1 MASTAFICVV
11 FHVWKTGLSCVMS
24 KDESVYSLPIGSVCV
39 CVCICVCAYACV
51 FVMCM
56 YVSQCVCI
64 HILTLA
70 CVSEYVSRA

>member
-39 CVCICVCAYACV
+39 CVYLCVCICMHVCDVHVCFPVCV
-51 FVMCM
+51 YSHTRACM
-56 YVSQCVCI
+56 YV
-64 HILTLA
+64 
-70 CVSEYVSRA
+70 